1 MKLKLTLG
9 IICLFMLSVQLMAQR
24 TVTNKDYRGRVTEQY
39 QINANGDYHGTY
51 TKYFSNGVI
60 EELSVYNKGKIT
72 SCKTYEYIGK
82 IRYLMGDRTWDSKG
96 ELLTSKIRTHDP
108 YTNKVSAV
116 IETAGLLRNGRWRG
130 WPGHET
136 YIEIYNGNDTIYEWQ
151 DRSKSKFRGKFL
163 NGERVKTIKEIHL
176 LNEIA
181 IRDSIRSIEYYA
193 FELTNVPMHKA
204 KDINYYIDNYT
215 SSLLITHAY
224 KIQNVDSILMHKA
237 MYINNVIDTVYRD
250 ALNTYYTLDIDSIY
264 NANTIVYGMSN
275 IYQEVLAMNYGTYT
289 DDWYTPFNTNE
300 VQFYTFLCDYL
311 KTGTDETLRSLIID
325 ALDLHCISDI
335 RTLDIYCDTSA
346 NIYIRTGNLSCYVLK
361 SCNYS
366 FDMYSRRLG
375 ANTYEPGRTTPYIQ
389 TKLFKVLKYCQ
400 VNNIAAK

>member
-9 IICLFMLSVQLMAQR
+9 IMCLFMLSVQLIAQR
-24 TVTNKDYRGRVTEQY
+24 TITNKDYRGRVTEQY

-51 TKYFSNGVI
+51 TKYFSNAVI
-60 EELSVYNKGKIT
+60 QEVATYNKGKIT

-82 IRYLMGDRTWDSKG
+82 TRYLMGDRTWDNKG

-163 NGERVKTIKEIHL
+163 NGERVKTTKEVLL

-193 FELTNVPMHKA
+193 CKLAAVSMYKA
-204 KDINYYIDNYT
+204 KDIDYYINQYN

-224 KIQNVDSILMHKA
+224 KIQNVDSVLLLKSMH
-237 MYINNVIDTVYRD
+237 INAVIDTVYRE
-250 ALNTYYTLDIDSIY
+250 ALNMYCTLDVDSIY
-264 NANTIVYGMSN
+264 MANKNNVIQDFSDLYT
-275 IYQEVLAMNYGTYT
+275 EVLMLNFGRETEVGYSIYNT
-289 DDWYTPFNTNE
+289 DEVPF
-300 VQFYTFLCDYL
+300 YAFLCNYV
-311 KTGTDETLRSLIID
+311 KTGTDETLR
-325 ALDLHCISDI
+325 
-335 RTLDIYCDTSA
+335 
-346 NIYIRTGNLSCYVLK
+346 
-361 SCNYS
+361 
-366 FDMYSRRLG
+366 
-375 ANTYEPGRTTPYIQ
+375 
-389 TKLFKVLKYCQ
+389 
-400 VNNIAAK
+400 